1 MGLSRFEGS
10 MEELAR
16 RSDFVSMHT
25 PLNDETRKLVGE
37 AFFKA
42 MKPTAYVINT
52 CRGPTVDEAALI
64 KALEAGELAGAGLD
78 VFEVEPTP
86 ADNPLLKMDNV
97 MVTPHSAGTS
107 SRSRLAS
114 QVQIGQETARL
125 IQGTWPMSIV
135 NPSVLAKLPMRPAA
149 LNA

>member
-1 MGLSRFEGS
+1 M
-10 MEELAR
+10 
-16 RSDFVSMHT
+16 
-25 PLNDETRKLVGE
+25 
-37 AFFKA
+37 
-42 MKPTAYVINT
+42 
-52 CRGPTVDEAALI
+52 DEAALI
-64 KALEAGELAGAGLD
+64 KALEEGELAGPGLD

-86 ADNPLLKMDNV
+86 TDNPRLKMDNV
-97 MVTPHSAGTS
+97 MVTPHAAGTS

-135 NPSVLAKLPMRPAA
+135 NPGVLAKLPMRPAA